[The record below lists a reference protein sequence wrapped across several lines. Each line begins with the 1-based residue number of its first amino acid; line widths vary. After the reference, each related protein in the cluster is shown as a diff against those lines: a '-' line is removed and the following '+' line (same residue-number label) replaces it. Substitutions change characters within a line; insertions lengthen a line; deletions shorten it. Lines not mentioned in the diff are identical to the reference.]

1 MKNQNFILINLNQN
15 ISRARQAANKD
26 NRDKWIIFTV
36 VCVIYAGLIGWFFNI
51 NSNYNELI
59 EAREQTISEIEEKT
73 KNLKQEI
80 RSQIDNRVQNSED
93 DNTLTID
100 FLNLS
105 KKDIELAYKIGEE
118 RIPWSEKLM
127 QLSQITP
134 DDMCITKLEYS
145 NNSLN
150 ISAISKIKDKT
161 QKDQKILNDFITSL
175 EQHEDFGKEFVE
187 YKMKNGKRVSRGTN
201 PYYQFQISAPLKK
214 KIKNRLNEIEIKD
227 DKSFGKTFSR
237 ERSMG
242 EDEFEYPIGSGK
254 IYTTET
260 IEEIS
265 EEDSGIKKVS
275 NNFPPPPKRPVEP
288 NNFDRDE
295 AYNNIDSKSAKY
307 LNAVEDWRIDINKYK
322 NKYPNVLI
330 EEFEEANQILNDKI
344 EEKK

>member
-1 MKNQNFILINLNQN
+1 MKNENFILINLNQN

-26 NRDKWIIFTV
+26 NRNKWIIFTV
-36 VCVIYAGLIGWFFNI
+36 VCFMYAGLIGWFINI
-51 NSNYNELI
+51 NSSYNNLI
-59 EAREQTISEIEEKT
+59 DAREQTITEIEEKT
-73 KNLKQEI
+73 KDLKQEI
-80 RSQIDNRVQNSED
+80 RKQVDNRVQSDETNNE
-93 DNTLTID
+93 LTID

-134 DDMCITKLEYS
+134 NDMCITKLEYG

-150 ISAISKIKDKT
+150 ISAISKIQDKT
-161 QKDQKILNDFITSL
+161 QKDQKILNDFIASL
-175 EQHEDFGKEFVE
+175 EEHEDFGKEFVE
-187 YKMKNGKRVSRGTN
+187 YKMKNGKRVSRGAN

-242 EDEFEYPIGSGK
+242 EDEFEFPIGSGK

-265 EEDSGIKKVS
+265 KEDVDIKKVS
-275 NNFPPPPKRPVEP
+275 NNFPPPPERPVEP
-288 NNFDRDE
+288 TNFDRDE
-295 AYNNIDSKSAKY
+295 AYNNIDSESARY
-307 LNAVEDWRIDINKYK
+307 LNAVEDWRIDINEYK
-322 NKYPNVLI
+322 SKYPNALI
-330 EEFEEANQILNDKI
+330 DELEEPNKTLNDKI

>member
-1 MKNQNFILINLNQN
+1 MKNENFILINLNQN

-26 NRDKWIIFTV
+26 NRDKWIIFTIL
-36 VCVIYAGLIGWFFNI
+36 CVMYAGLIGWFYNI
-51 NSNYNELI
+51 NSNYNRLI
-59 EAREQTISEIEEKT
+59 DSREQTISEIEEKT
-73 KNLKQEI
+73 KDLKQEI
-80 RSQIDNRVQNSED
+80 RKQVDNRVQSDEGNNE
-93 DNTLTID
+93 LTID

-118 RIPWSEKLM
+118 TIPWSEKLI

-145 NNSLN
+145 NNTLN

-161 QKDQKILNDFITSL
+161 QKDQKILNDFIASL
-175 EQHEDFGKEFVE
+175 EEHEDFGKEFVE

-214 KIKNRLNEIEIKD
+214 KIKNRLNEIEVKNINA
-227 DKSFGKTFSR
+227 FGVAFSR

-242 EDEFEYPIGSGK
+242 EDEFEYPIGSGN

-265 EEDSGIKKVS
+265 GKNLTEKGIVEETPKENILDDSIPDPLK
-275 NNFPPPPKRPVEP
+275 
-288 NNFDRDE
+288 
-295 AYNNIDSKSAKY
+295 
-307 LNAVEDWRIDINKYK
+307 
-322 NKYPNVLI
+322 
-330 EEFEEANQILNDKI
+330 
-344 EEKK
+344 